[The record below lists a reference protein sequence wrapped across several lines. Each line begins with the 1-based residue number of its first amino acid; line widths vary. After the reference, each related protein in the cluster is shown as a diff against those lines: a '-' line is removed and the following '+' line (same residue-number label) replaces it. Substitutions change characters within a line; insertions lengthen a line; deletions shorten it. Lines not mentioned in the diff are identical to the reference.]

1 MLLIRD
7 IDDKKANDVIK
18 KEEKAKQRA
27 ELGLSEEEEEELVLD
42 IPQPVVKPG
51 RKKKVEIDPEI
62 IEAARK
68 KALLIREIARY
79 GRTWVWENYFCDD
92 DDRRAG
98 WLAGAMALRRIN
110 DQVLEDLEDFLI
122 LKGFNSG
129 GSQLQVEAITARIQ
143 KDLNQKRA
151 RQAMENATNGDGAEE
166 EKKEES
172 VEEMHE
178 LEDKRRKFMDSMRPH
193 MRIWNFK
200 MDDEE
205 TKVPHVLRANANP
218 AEAYIDGRIQDL
230 LVLVEGIGCHLR
242 MHNDEMWRHLNAMT
256 LAIFQAQE
264 NDIEKRME
272 AY

>member
-1 MLLIRD
+1 
-7 IDDKKANDVIK
+7 
-18 KEEKAKQRA
+18 
-27 ELGLSEEEEEELVLD
+27 
-42 IPQPVVKPG
+42 
-51 RKKKVEIDPEI
+51 
-62 IEAARK
+62 
-68 KALLIREIARY
+68 
-79 GRTWVWENYFCDD
+79 
-92 DDRRAG
+92 
-98 WLAGAMALRRIN
+98 
-110 DQVLEDLEDFLI
+110 
-122 LKGFNSG
+122 
-129 GSQLQVEAITARIQ
+129 
-143 KDLNQKRA
+143 
-151 RQAMENATNGDGAEE
+151 MENATNGDGAEE
-166 EKKEES
+166 EKKEENA
-172 VEEMHE
+172 EDMHE

-205 TKVPHVLRANANP
+205 SKVPHVLRANANP